1 LINESPRADIVI
13 GERRGRGW
21 KTRVGRAEYE
31 KEKKRKKKKK
41 VDLRKRKKR
50 KKKKIKETMEW
61 RR

>member
-41 VDLRKRKKR
+41 VDSMQ
-50 KKKKIKETMEW
+50 ISEAME
-61 RR
+61 RELT